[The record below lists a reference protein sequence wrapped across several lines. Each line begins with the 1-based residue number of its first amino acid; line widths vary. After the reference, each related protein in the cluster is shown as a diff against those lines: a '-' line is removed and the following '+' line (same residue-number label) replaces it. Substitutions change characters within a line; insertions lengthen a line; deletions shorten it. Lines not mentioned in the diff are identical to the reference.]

1 VLYLLLII
9 FSVGV
14 DVSID
19 SETLLMTDFVD
30 LKIKPTQFFRGAH
43 RVRMCVRVF
52 IGVDAHMYIS
62 IYICNIFFKKIT
74 LLDSNR
80 KTTKTTDA
88 RPGW

>member
-1 VLYLLLII
+1 
-9 FSVGV
+9 VGV

-19 SETLLMTDFVD
+19 SETFLMTDFVD
-30 LKIKPTQFFRGAH
+30 LKIKPTQFFRGTH

-52 IGVDAHMYIS
+52 IGVDAYTCIS
-62 IYICNIFFKKIT
+62 IYICNIFFKKII

>member
-1 VLYLLLII
+1 
-9 FSVGV
+9 VGV

-43 RVRMCVRVF
+43 RVRMYMRVF
-52 IGVDAHMYIS
+52 IGVDTHIYIS